1 MSGVNPYIQ
10 QPDFVLPQEPYKITF
25 LPANVTVEVQPAMLP
40 HPQDGLPGSLLASA
54 LEAGLDMD
62 HSCGGVCAC
71 STCHIWVRSGMD
83 SCNEATED
91 EEDMLDMA
99 PGLQPNSR
107 LACQCVPDGTSDVVV
122 EIPDWNRNLV
132 SEGH

>member
-10 QPDFVLPQEPYKITF
+10 QPDFQLPQQRYKVTF
-25 LPANVTVEVQPAMLP
+25 QPSGETVEVDPDKLP
-40 HPQDGLPGSLLASA
+40 YAHDGLPGSLLSVA

-71 STCHIWVRSGMD
+71 STCHVRVVAGMD

-99 PGLQPNSR
+99 PGLQANSR
-107 LACQCVPDGTSDVVV
+107 LACQCVPNGSSEIVV

>member
-1 MSGVNPYIQ
+1 MRAAHAGGI
-10 QPDFVLPQEPYKITF
+10 E
-25 LPANVTVEVQPAMLP
+25 
-40 HPQDGLPGSLLASA
+40 
-54 LEAGLDMD
+54 LEGA
-62 HSCGGVCAC
+62 CEGVCAC
-71 STCHIWVRSGMD
+71 STCHVILQDEIYDGLPEPS
-83 SCNEATED
+83 ED

>member
-1 MSGVNPYIQ
+1 
-10 QPDFVLPQEPYKITF
+10 
-25 LPANVTVEVQPAMLP
+25 
-40 HPQDGLPGSLLASA
+40 
-54 LEAGLDMD
+54 
-62 HSCGGVCAC
+62 
-71 STCHIWVRSGMD
+71 MD

-107 LACQCVPDGTSDVVV
+107 LARQCVPDGTSDG